1 MMPKAKNHFWSP
13 SSMLYQMG
21 HLQVT
26 PYTENYCKN
35 NYQLSTVNKTLTGQ
49 WTMSHILQV
58 GSDPNLFTR

>member
-1 MMPKAKNHFWSP
+1 
-13 SSMLYQMG
+13 MLYQMG

-58 GSDPNLFTR
+58 GSDPNLFTM